1 MKIRKKQK
9 LKKPLTFIILESTKS
24 KFKIVK
30 LLLVFLLIGNS
41 VSAQN
46 FKLLRY
52 DENYESLKDST
63 RNFYEKLKFI
73 PLNEEQDFYLS
84 LGGEARYE
92 YVDFDNEDWG
102 RLNIGHN
109 NFLLQRYDLHADI
122 HLGKTF
128 RVFAQLRSAL
138 QEGRINGPRG
148 IDEDQLN
155 VQNLFLDVNVYQK
168 EDKKITF
175 RAGRQELDYGSGRLI
190 SVREGPNARL
200 YFTGGKVMYS
210 SARLF
215 IDAFAMMEDEIF
227 TGVFDNKMK
236 KELNLWGAYSK
247 IIIPKAGNLDLYYLG
262 IRRDEAVFEEGI
274 APERRHTLGTRFW
287 KYGGGFIYNLEAAYQ
302 FGKFGSGNINAWTG
316 SVDIGYMFE
325 NIKFKPTI
333 NLRNDY
339 ISGDNNQGDG
349 NLQTFNPLFPKG
361 GYFGFSPQVGPVNLI
376 DIHPYATMDLLPS
389 LKMQVDVVF
398 NWRYSLQDGV
408 YRPSG
413 VLNRPG
419 SMSDE
424 RYIGTAYLA
433 NFTYNVNKYISV
445 VSGIQY
451 FKTGAFIN
459 DIIPNSKDGVFFNAR
474 LGFKF

>member
-1 MKIRKKQK
+1 MESSKSISPKNKN
-9 LKKPLTFIILESTKS
+9 FGII
-24 KFKIVK
+24 IIC
-30 LLLVFLLIGNS
+30 FLLIGS
-41 VSAQN
+41 IASAQN

-52 DENYESLKDST
+52 DENYEFLKDSS
-63 RNFYEKLKFI
+63 RNFYENLKFI
-73 PLNEEQDFYLS
+73 PLNKQKDFYMS

-92 YVDFDNEDWG
+92 YVDFNNEDWG

-109 NFLLQRYDLHADI
+109 NFFLQRYDLHADV

-138 QEGRINGPRG
+138 QDGRINGPRG

-155 VQNLFLDVNVYQK
+155 VQNLFLDVNLYQK
-168 EDKKITF
+168 EDKKLTI

-200 YFTGGKVMYS
+200 YFTGAKIMYS
-210 SARLF
+210 SARF
-215 IDAFAMMEDEIF
+215 SIDGFAMMAD
-227 TGVFDNKMK
+227 TVYKGVFDNKMSK
-236 KELNLWGAYSK
+236 QINLWGAYSK
-247 IIIPKAGNLDLYYLG
+247 IIFPKAGNLDLYYLG
-262 IRRDEAVFEEGI
+262 IQKKESLFEEGI
-274 APERRHTLGTRFW
+274 APEKRHTIGTRFW

-302 FGKFGSGNINAWTG
+302 FGSFGSGNINAWTA
-316 SVDIGYMFE
+316 SADLGYSFE

-339 ISGDNNQGDG
+339 ISGDQNQGNG
-349 NLQTFNPLFPKG
+349 NLQTFNPLYPKG

-376 DIHPYATMDLLPS
+376 DIHPYATMDLLPQ

-413 VLNRPG
+413 TLNLPG
-419 SMSDE
+419 SASDK

-433 NFTYNVNKYISV
+433 NFTYSISKYISV

-451 FKTGAFIN
+451 FKTGAFID

>member
-1 MKIRKKQK
+1 MIC
-9 LKKPLTFIILESTKS
+9 F
-24 KFKIVK
+24 
-30 LLLVFLLIGNS
+30 LLLGSIA
-41 VSAQN
+41 SAQN

-52 DENYESLKDST
+52 DENYEFLKDSS
-63 RNFYEKLKFI
+63 RNFYQNLKFI
-73 PLNEEQDFYLS
+73 PLNKEKDSYIS

-92 YVDFDNEDWG
+92 YVDFNNEDWG

-109 NFLLQRYDLHADI
+109 NFLLQRYDLHADL

-138 QEGRINGPRG
+138 QDGRINGPRG

-155 VQNLFLDVNVYQK
+155 VQNLFLDINLYQR
-168 EDKKITF
+168 EDKKLTIRT
-175 RAGRQELDYGSGRLI
+175 GRQELDYGSGRLI

-200 YFTGGKVMYS
+200 YFTGGKIMYC
-210 SARLF
+210 SARF
-215 IDAFAMMEDEIF
+215 SIDGFAMMADTIY
-227 TGVFDNKMK
+227 TGVFDNKMSRQ
-236 KELNLWGAYSK
+236 LNLWGAYSK
-247 IIIPKAGNLDLYYLG
+247 IIFPKAGNLDLYYLG
-262 IRRDEAVFEEGI
+262 IRRDKSLFEEGI
-274 APERRHTLGTRFW
+274 ARERRHTIGTRLW

-302 FGKFGSGNINAWTG
+302 FGSFGPGDINAWTG
-316 SVDIGYMFE
+316 SIDIGYSFE
-325 NIKFKPTI
+325 NVKFTPTV

-339 ISGDNNQGDG
+339 ISGDKKEGDG
-349 NLQTFNPLFPKG
+349 NLQTFNPLYPKG

-376 DIHPYATMDLLPS
+376 DIHPYATMDLLPQ
-389 LKMQVDVVF
+389 LKMQLDVVF

-413 VLNRPG
+413 TLNLLG
-419 SMSDE
+419 STSE
-424 RYIGTAYLA
+424 KRYIGTAYLA
-433 NFTYNVNKYISV
+433 NFTYSVNKYISV

-451 FKTGAFIN
+451 FKTGAFID

>member
-1 MKIRKKQK
+1 MC
-9 LKKPLTFIILESTKS
+9 
-24 KFKIVK
+24 
-30 LLLVFLLIGNS
+30 FLLMGSIA
-41 VSAQN
+41 SAQN

-52 DENYESLKDST
+52 DENYEFLKDSS
-63 RNFYEKLKFI
+63 RNFYENLKFI
-73 PLNEEQDFYLS
+73 PLNKQKDFYMS

-92 YVDFDNEDWG
+92 YVDFNNEDWG

-109 NFLLQRYDLHADI
+109 NFFLQRYDLHADV

-138 QEGRINGPRG
+138 QDGRINGPRG

-155 VQNLFLDVNVYQK
+155 VQNLFLDVNLYQK
-168 EDKKITF
+168 EDKKLTI

-200 YFTGGKVMYS
+200 YFTGAKIMYS
-210 SARLF
+210 SVRF
-215 IDAFAMMEDEIF
+215 SIDGFAMMAD
-227 TGVFDNKMK
+227 TVYKGVFDNKMSK
-236 KELNLWGAYSK
+236 QINLWGAYSK
-247 IIIPKAGNLDLYYLG
+247 IIFPKAGNLDLYYLG
-262 IRRDEAVFEEGI
+262 IQKKESLFEEGI
-274 APERRHTLGTRFW
+274 APEKRHTIGTRFW

-302 FGKFGSGNINAWTG
+302 FGSFGSGNINAWTA
-316 SVDIGYMFE
+316 SADLGYSFE

-339 ISGDNNQGDG
+339 ISGDQNQGNG
-349 NLQTFNPLFPKG
+349 NLQTFNPLYPKG

-376 DIHPYATMDLLPS
+376 DIHPYATMDLLPQ

-413 VLNRPG
+413 TLNLPG
-419 SMSDE
+419 SASDK
-424 RYIGTAYLA
+424 RYIGAAYLA
-433 NFTYNVNKYISV
+433 NFTYSVSKYISV

-451 FKTGAFIN
+451 FKTGAFID

>member
-1 MKIRKKQK
+1 MLESSKSISPNKFFR
-9 LKKPLTFIILESTKS
+9 IIL
-24 KFKIVK
+24 
-30 LLLVFLLIGNS
+30 LCFLLIGTTTI
-41 VSAQN
+41 AQS

-52 DENYESLKDST
+52 DENYEFLKDSN

-73 PLNEEQDFYLS
+73 PLNKQKDIYMS

-92 YVDFDNEDWG
+92 YVDFNNEDWG

-138 QEGRINGPRG
+138 EDGRVNGARG

-155 VQNLFLDVNVYQK
+155 VQNLFLDVNVWQQK
-168 EDKKITF
+168 DKKITI

-200 YFTGGKVMYS
+200 YFTGAKLMYNS
-210 SARLF
+210 SRVSV
-215 IDAFAMMEDEIF
+215 DAFAMMADTIH
-227 TGVFDNKMK
+227 TGVFDNKMSK
-236 KELNLWGAYSK
+236 QFNLWGAYSK
-247 IIIPKAGNLDLYYLG
+247 IIFPKAGNLDVYYLG
-262 IRRDEAVFEEGI
+262 IRRDESLFEEGI
-274 APERRHTLGTRFW
+274 APERRHTIGTRLW

-302 FGKFGSGNINAWTG
+302 FGTFGSGDINAWTG

-325 NIKFKPTI
+325 NTKFKPTI

-339 ISGDNNQGDG
+339 ISGDRNQGNG
-349 NLQTFNPLFPKG
+349 NLQTFNPLYPKG

-376 DIHPYATMDLLPS
+376 DIHPYVTMDLLPQ
-389 LKMQVDVVF
+389 LKMQVDMVL
-398 NWRYSLQDGV
+398 NWRYSTQDGV

-413 VLNRPG
+413 MLNLRG
-419 SMSDE
+419 SDSDE
-424 RYIGTAYLA
+424 KYIGTAYLA

-459 DIIPNSKDGVFFNAR
+459 DIIPNSKDGVFFNTR

>member
-1 MKIRKKQK
+1 M
-9 LKKPLTFIILESTKS
+9 
-24 KFKIVK
+24 
-30 LLLVFLLIGNS
+30 GNIT
-41 VSAQN
+41 SAQN

-52 DENYESLKDST
+52 DENYEFLKDST
-63 RNFYEKLKFI
+63 RNFYENLKFN
-73 PLNEEQDFYLS
+73 PLNKDKDIYVSF
-84 LGGEARYE
+84 GGEARYE

-122 HLGKTF
+122 HLGKNV

-138 QEGRINGPRG
+138 QNGRVNGPRG

-155 VQNLFLDVNVYQK
+155 IQNLFIDVNLWTK
-168 EDKKITF
+168 EDKRLTV

-200 YFTGGKVMYS
+200 YFTGGKIMYS
-210 SARLF
+210 SSRF
-215 IDAFAMMEDEIF
+215 SIDAFAMMSDIVYK
-227 TGVFDNKMK
+227 GVFDNQMSKQ
-236 KELNLWGAYSK
+236 LNLWGAYSK
-247 IIIPKAGNLDLYYLG
+247 IIFPKAGNLDLYYLG
-262 IRRDEAVFEEGI
+262 IRRDESLFEEGI
-274 APERRHTLGTRFW
+274 APERRHTIGTRLW

-302 FGKFGSGNINAWTG
+302 FGTFGSGNISAWTA
-316 SVDIGYMFE
+316 SADIGYLFE
-325 NIKFKPTI
+325 NIKFKPSI

-339 ISGDNNQGDG
+339 ISGDKTKGDG
-349 NLQTFNPLFPKG
+349 NLQTFNPLYPKG
-361 GYFGFSPQVGPVNLI
+361 GYFGFSPQIGPVNLI
-376 DIHPYATMDLLPS
+376 DIHPYATMDLLPE
-389 LKMQVDVVF
+389 LKMQIDMVF

-413 VLNRPG
+413 SLNLPG
-419 SMSDE
+419 SASNK

-433 NFTYNVNKYISV
+433 NFTYSINKYISF

-459 DIIPNSKDGVFFNAR
+459 DIIPNSKDGVFINAR

>member
-1 MKIRKKQK
+1 MGSIA
-9 LKKPLTFIILESTKS
+9 
-24 KFKIVK
+24 
-30 LLLVFLLIGNS
+30 
-41 VSAQN
+41 SAQN

-52 DENYESLKDST
+52 DENYEFLKDSS
-63 RNFYEKLKFI
+63 RNFYENLKFI
-73 PLNEEQDFYLS
+73 PLNKQKDFYMS

-92 YVDFDNEDWG
+92 YVDFNNEDWG

-109 NFLLQRYDLHADI
+109 NFFLQRYDLHADV

-138 QEGRINGPRG
+138 QDGRINGPRG

-168 EDKKITF
+168 EDKKLTV

-200 YFTGGKVMYS
+200 YFTGAKIMYS
-210 SARLF
+210 SARF
-215 IDAFAMMEDEIF
+215 SIDGFAMMAD
-227 TGVFDNKMK
+227 TVYKGVFDNKMSK
-236 KELNLWGAYSK
+236 QINLWGAYSK
-247 IIIPKAGNLDLYYLG
+247 IIFPKAGNLDLYYLG
-262 IRRDEAVFEEGI
+262 IQKKESLFEEGI
-274 APERRHTLGTRFW
+274 APEKRHTIGARLW

-302 FGKFGSGNINAWTG
+302 FGSFGSGNINAWTA
-316 SVDIGYMFE
+316 SADLGYSFE

-339 ISGDNNQGDG
+339 ISGDQNQGNG
-349 NLQTFNPLFPKG
+349 NLQTFNPLYPKG

-376 DIHPYATMDLLPS
+376 DIHPYATMDLLPQ

-413 VLNRPG
+413 TLNLPG
-419 SMSDE
+419 SASDK

-433 NFTYNVNKYISV
+433 NFTYSVNKFISV

-451 FKTGAFIN
+451 FKTGAFID

-474 LGFKF
+474 LAFKF

>member
-1 MKIRKKQK
+1 MC
-9 LKKPLTFIILESTKS
+9 
-24 KFKIVK
+24 
-30 LLLVFLLIGNS
+30 FLLMGSIA
-41 VSAQN
+41 SAQN

-52 DENYESLKDST
+52 DENYEFLKDSS
-63 RNFYEKLKFI
+63 RNFYENLKFI
-73 PLNEEQDFYLS
+73 PLNKQKDFYMS

-92 YVDFDNEDWG
+92 YVDFNNEDWG

-109 NFLLQRYDLHADI
+109 NFFLQRYDLHADV

-138 QEGRINGPRG
+138 QDGRINGPRG

-155 VQNLFLDVNVYQK
+155 VQNLFLDVNLYQK
-168 EDKKITF
+168 EDKKLTI

-200 YFTGGKVMYS
+200 YFTGAKIMYS
-210 SARLF
+210 SARF
-215 IDAFAMMEDEIF
+215 SIDGFAMMAD
-227 TGVFDNKMK
+227 TVYKGVFDNKMSK
-236 KELNLWGAYSK
+236 QINLWGAYSK
-247 IIIPKAGNLDLYYLG
+247 IIFPKAGNLDLYYLG
-262 IRRDEAVFEEGI
+262 IQKKESLFEEGI
-274 APERRHTLGTRFW
+274 APEKRHTIGTRFW

-302 FGKFGSGNINAWTG
+302 FGSFGSGNINAWTA
-316 SVDIGYMFE
+316 SADLGYSFE

-339 ISGDNNQGDG
+339 ISGDQNQGNG
-349 NLQTFNPLFPKG
+349 NLQTFNPLYPKG

-376 DIHPYATMDLLPS
+376 DIHPYATMDLLPQ

-413 VLNRPG
+413 TLNLPG
-419 SMSDE
+419 SASDK

-433 NFTYNVNKYISV
+433 NFTYSVSKYISV

-451 FKTGAFIN
+451 FKTGAFID

>member
-1 MKIRKKQK
+1 MLESSKSILPQNKNFK
-9 LKKPLTFIILESTKS
+9 IILMC
-24 KFKIVK
+24 
-30 LLLVFLLIGNS
+30 FLLIGS
-41 VSAQN
+41 AASAQS

-52 DENYESLKDST
+52 DENYEFLKDSN
-63 RNFYEKLKFI
+63 RNFYENLKFI
-73 PLNEEQDFYLS
+73 PLNQQKDFYMS

-92 YVDFDNEDWG
+92 YVDFNNEDWG

-138 QEGRINGPRG
+138 QDGRINGPRG

-155 VQNLFLDVNVYQK
+155 VQNLFLDVNLYQK
-168 EDKKITF
+168 KDKKLTI

-200 YFTGGKVMYS
+200 YFTGGKIMYS
-210 SARLF
+210 SARF
-215 IDAFAMMEDEIF
+215 SIDGFAMMADTIYK
-227 TGVFDNKMK
+227 GVFDNKMSK
-236 KELNLWGAYSK
+236 QLNLWGAYSK
-247 IIIPKAGNLDLYYLG
+247 IIFPKAGNLDLYYLG
-262 IRRDEAVFEEGI
+262 INRKESLFEEGI
-274 APERRHTLGTRFW
+274 APEKRHTIGTRFW

-302 FGKFGSGNINAWTG
+302 FGTFGTGNINAWTG
-316 SVDIGYMFE
+316 SIDIGYMFE
-325 NIKFKPTI
+325 NVKFKPTI

-339 ISGDNNQGDG
+339 ISGDKKDGDG
-349 NLQTFNPLFPKG
+349 SLQTFNPLYPKG
-361 GYFGFSPQVGPVNLI
+361 GYFGFSPQIGPVNLI
-376 DIHPYATMDLLPS
+376 DIHPYATMDLLPQ

-413 VLNRPG
+413 SLNLKG
-419 SMSDE
+419 SSSDE

-433 NFTYNVNKYISV
+433 NFTYSVNKFISV

-451 FKTGAFIN
+451 FKTGAFID

>member
-1 MKIRKKQK
+1 M
-9 LKKPLTFIILESTKS
+9 LESTRSILQNKN
-24 KFKIVK
+24 FTTA
-30 LLLVFLLIGNS
+30 LLFFLLMVS
-41 VSAQN
+41 TASAQS

-52 DENYESLKDST
+52 DENYENLKDST
-63 RNFYEKLKFI
+63 RNFYENLKFAT
-73 PLNEEQDFYLS
+73 LNKEKNLYMSF
-84 LGGEARYE
+84 GGEARYE
-92 YVDFDNEDWG
+92 YVDFNNEDWG
-102 RLNIGHN
+102 RVNLGHN
-109 NFLLQRYDLHADI
+109 NFLLQRNDLHADI
-122 HLGKTF
+122 HLGKTV

-138 QEGRINGPRG
+138 QDGRINGPRG

-155 VQNLFLDVNVYQK
+155 VQNLFLDAKVWQK
-168 EDKKITF
+168 EDKKIII

-190 SVREGPNARL
+190 SVREDPNTRL
-200 YFTGGKVMYS
+200 YFTGGKITYS
-210 SARLF
+210 SARF
-215 IDAFAMMEDEIF
+215 TIDGFAMMQD
-227 TGVFDNKMK
+227 TVYKGVFDNKMSK
-236 KELNLWGAYSK
+236 QLNLWGAYSK
-247 IIIPKAGNLDLYYLG
+247 IIFPKAGNLDLYYLG
-262 IRRDEAVFEEGI
+262 IRRDASLFEEGI
-274 APERRHTLGTRFW
+274 APEKRHTVGGRLW

-302 FGKFGSGNINAWTG
+302 FGTFGFGNINAWTA
-316 SVDIGYMFE
+316 SADLGYSFE

-339 ISGDNNQGDG
+339 ISGDKKEGDG
-349 NLQTFNPLFPKG
+349 NLQTFNPLYPKG

-376 DIHPYATMDLLPS
+376 DIHPYATLDLLPE
-389 LKMQVDVVF
+389 LKMQVDAVF

-413 VLNRPG
+413 ILNLQG
-419 SMSDE
+419 SDSTE

-433 NFTYNVNKYISV
+433 NFTYSVNKYISV

>member
-1 MKIRKKQK
+1 MIC
-9 LKKPLTFIILESTKS
+9 F
-24 KFKIVK
+24 
-30 LLLVFLLIGNS
+30 LLLAGIA
-41 VSAQN
+41 SAQN

-52 DENYESLKDST
+52 DENYEFLKDSS
-63 RNFYEKLKFI
+63 RNFYQNLKFI
-73 PLNEEQDFYLS
+73 PLNKEKDSYIS

-92 YVDFDNEDWG
+92 YVDFNNEDWG

-109 NFLLQRYDLHADI
+109 NFLLQRYDLHADL

-138 QEGRINGPRG
+138 QDGRINGPRG

-155 VQNLFLDVNVYQK
+155 VQNLFLDINLYQR
-168 EDKKITF
+168 EDKKLTI

-200 YFTGGKVMYS
+200 YFTGGKIMYC
-210 SARLF
+210 SARF
-215 IDAFAMMEDEIF
+215 SIDGFAMMADTIY
-227 TGVFDNKMK
+227 TGVFDNKMSRQ
-236 KELNLWGAYSK
+236 LNLWGAYSK
-247 IIIPKAGNLDLYYLG
+247 IIFPKAGNLDLYYLG
-262 IRRDEAVFEEGI
+262 IRRDKSLFEEGI
-274 APERRHTLGTRFW
+274 ARERRHTIGTRLW

-302 FGKFGSGNINAWTG
+302 FGSFGPGDINAWTG
-316 SVDIGYMFE
+316 SIDIGYSFE
-325 NIKFKPTI
+325 NVKFTPTV

-339 ISGDNNQGDG
+339 ISGDKKEGDG
-349 NLQTFNPLFPKG
+349 GLQTFNPLYPKG

-376 DIHPYATMDLLPS
+376 DIHPYATMDLLPQ
-389 LKMQVDVVF
+389 LKMQLDVVF

-413 VLNRPG
+413 TLNLLG
-419 SMSDE
+419 STSE
-424 RYIGTAYLA
+424 KRYIGTAYLA
-433 NFTYNVNKYISV
+433 NFTYSVNKYISV

-451 FKTGAFIN
+451 FKTGAFID

>member
-1 MKIRKKQK
+1 M
-9 LKKPLTFIILESTKS
+9 
-24 KFKIVK
+24 
-30 LLLVFLLIGNS
+30 
-41 VSAQN
+41 AQN

-52 DENYESLKDST
+52 DENYEFLKDSS
-63 RNFYEKLKFI
+63 RNFYENLKFV
-73 PLNEEQDFYLS
+73 PLNKEKNFYLS
-84 LGGEARYE
+84 FGGEARYE
-92 YVDFDNEDWG
+92 YVDFNNEDWG

-138 QEGRINGPRG
+138 EDGRVNGARG

-155 VQNLFLDVNVYQK
+155 VQNLFLDVNVWQQK
-168 EDKKITF
+168 DKKITV

-200 YFTGGKVMYS
+200 YFTGGKIMYS
-210 SARLF
+210 STRVSV
-215 IDAFAMMEDEIF
+215 DAFAMMADTIY
-227 TGVFDNKMK
+227 TGVFDNKMSK
-236 KELNLWGAYSK
+236 QLNLWGAYSK
-247 IIIPKAGNLDLYYLG
+247 IIFPKAGNLDVYYLG
-262 IRRDEAVFEEGI
+262 IRRDESLFEEGF
-274 APERRHTLGTRFW
+274 APERRHTIGSRLW

-302 FGKFGSGNINAWTG
+302 FGTFGSGNINAWTG
-316 SVDIGYMFE
+316 SIDVGYMFE

-339 ISGDNNQGDG
+339 ISGDKNQGNG
-349 NLQTFNPLFPKG
+349 NLQTFNPLYPKG

-376 DIHPYATMDLLPS
+376 DIHPYATMDLLS
-389 LKMQVDVVF
+389 NLKMQVDVVL
-398 NWRYSLQDGV
+398 NWRYSTQDGV

-413 VLNRPG
+413 MLNLRG
-419 SMSDE
+419 SASDE

-433 NFTYNVNKYISV
+433 NFTYSVNKYISV

-459 DIIPNSKDGVFFNAR
+459 DIILNSKDGVFFNAR